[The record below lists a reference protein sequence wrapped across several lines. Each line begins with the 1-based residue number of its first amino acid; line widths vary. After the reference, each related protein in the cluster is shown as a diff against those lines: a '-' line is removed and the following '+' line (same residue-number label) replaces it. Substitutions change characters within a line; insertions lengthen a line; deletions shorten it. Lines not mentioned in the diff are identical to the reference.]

1 MQKLYDHS
9 NLIEDRVYWA
19 LTVQRVEGSMAI
31 GKHDPEAVAQSLLT
45 SWSIS
50 TKHRNAGNGMGF
62 YNLNACPQC
71 HIMGLWGNSS
81 QSFPSSSINWEPF
94 KYLCLLRMKAILIH
108 ITETCMSLYIPH
120 MCRCPQRPEGIRI
133 VPGCEL
139 PDTSAGNQPWV
150 LCKGSTRF

>member
-1 MQKLYDHS
+1 MQKLYDHG
-9 NLIEDRVYWA
+9 NLIEDRVYYTYNSESGGEHGNRQAW
-19 LTVQRVEGSMAI
+19 LWSSSSEV
-31 GKHDPEAVAQSLLT
+31 T

-62 YNLNACPQC
+62 YNFNACPQC
-71 HIMGLWGNSS
+71 HIMGSWGNSS
-81 QSFPSSSINWEPF
+81 QSFPNSSINWEPF

-108 ITETCMSLYIPH
+108 ITETCMSLYIPR

-133 VPGCEL
+133 IHGCEL